1 MGKGRRVNRK
11 AVSFL
16 DPRLVVAG
24 VTSELKN
31 IRRLKTSLVATVMR
45 VDDEEEK
52 NLQKLE
58 FRGWNYLENYHCLT
72 TMEKKEENK
81 LVWSWLS
88 RSYFYLESSGHFR
101 K

>member
-1 MGKGRRVNRK
+1 M
-11 AVSFL
+11 

-45 VDDEEEK
+45 VDEEEEK

-72 TMEKKEENK
+72 TMEKKEERTNWRGHGYQGAAFIWK
-81 LVWSWLS
+81 ALDTLG
-88 RSYFYLESSGHFR
+88 SSA
-101 K
+101 